1 MIVNPL
7 FHYACPAA
15 KGTGHVELGQD
26 RPADELAFIRQSI
39 QEAGQLIFHLECHDL
54 LLLRFRWFARHS
66 LFRLRDKL
74 YLTESYPPFPPEARR
89 AAEPWL

>member
-1 MIVNPL
+1 
-7 FHYACPAA
+7 
-15 KGTGHVELGQD
+15 
-26 RPADELAFIRQSI
+26 
-39 QEAGQLIFHLECHDL
+39 L